1 MLTPDQLEALPRRFV
16 QLWQQVEDDILQ
28 DIARR
33 MKSLGEL
40 DPLTPTAI
48 WQAWRLAETR
58 AVRGNTVATLAK
70 YTGKSR
76 AEIKRL
82 LETAGVQTLAADDA
96 VYTAAGLDPPPVNQ
110 SPALLNLLNAGYRQ
124 TCGTWQNLTA
134 TTANTV
140 TGAFEDRLSR
150 AWGLI
155 STGAMDYN
163 TAICRTVNALADTM
177 PYITYPS
184 GHTDTLEVAA
194 RRAVLTGVNQTC
206 AKLQLA
212 RMEEMDCEFVEV
224 TAHEGA
230 RPTHAVWQ
238 GRVYHRGGAV
248 VQDGERYEDFE
259 VATGYGTGPGLCG
272 WCCRHNFYPF
282 YPGVSVRNYTDERL
296 AELDARSGACRTG
309 RLRRGGPH
317 GERHQEPK
325 PGRVSRLVKRA
336 GADTTLKNAVR
347 DGAEWAWVP
356 HGDTCP
362 FCITLAS
369 NGWQKASSKVLKGGH
384 ADHIHAN
391 CDCEFAIR
399 FDHNTTVAG
408 YDPDKYLKQY
418 RDAGGDINKMRRVNY
433 AANKERINAQ
443 KRAAYA
449 VKNALPKISNFNP
462 LPENQVVDVLRKEA
476 QPWID
481 KLSAVEQDAIQKYTY
496 NPGDQRPNR
505 FFERINRMLRG
516 DSEEDAHLRM
526 YAERISDALK
536 RSPLEHDVLC
546 YRAMEFNPF
555 DGMHVG
561 DIVCPGQ
568 FYSTS
573 VVKSGSLKKDFRIT
587 ICARS
592 GSLAGYVEPLSKFKE
607 QRELLFD
614 KDTLYR
620 VLLLKEKEVVL
631 EVTLP

>member
-58 AVRGNTVATLAK
+58 AVRSNTVATLAR

-82 LETAGVQTLAADDA
+82 LEAAGAQTLAADDA

-155 STGAMDYN
+155 STGALDYS
-163 TAICRTVNALADTM
+163 TAIRRTVDDLADTM

-206 AKLQLA
+206 AKLQLK

-259 VATGYGTGPGLCG
+259 AATGYGTGPGLCG
-272 WCCRHNFYPF
+272 WNCRHNFYPF
-282 YPGVSVRNYTDERL
+282 YPGISVRNYTDDRL
-296 AELDARSGACRTG
+296 TELDARNIPYGGGLYTRYEITQMQRALERRVRRYKRRYLAETAAGVDASQSAAKLKAARQQLSAFLAETGERLDGARTG
-309 RLRRGGPH
+309 VPGFGQREAKQADAAASALQSAQNNATLKENNQDYKEITIQSIQRIQPFACKTLDAAGSRALANAHKKLLLEARKVPLGIEKARCYGLDMQPM
-317 GERHQEPK
+317 GEYITGQ
-325 PGRVSRLVKRA
+325 RA
-336 GADTTLKNAVR
+336 GSVR
-347 DGAEWAWVP
+347 VP
-356 HGDTCP
+356 NYSTP
-362 FCITLAS
+362 
-369 NGWQKASSKVLKGGH
+369 
-384 ADHIHAN
+384 HIV
-391 CDCEFAIR
+391 I
-399 FDHNTTVAG
+399 HNHPSGLTFS
-408 YDPDKYLKQY
+408 P
-418 RDAGGDINKMRRVNY
+418 GDILGFAARDSMRMLTIVGNDGSIYALEKTAATNPELLTKAATKLNVSANEPSLTPQSKINLVTYFLEEIAQYGVNY
-433 AANKERINAQ
+433 
-443 KRAAYA
+443 YA
-449 VKNALPKISNFNP
+449 GR
-462 LPENQVVDVLRKEA
+462 D
-476 QPWID
+476 
-481 KLSAVEQDAIQKYTY
+481 
-496 NPGDQRPNR
+496 
-505 FFERINRMLRG
+505 
-516 DSEEDAHLRM
+516 
-526 YAERISDALK
+526 
-536 RSPLEHDVLC
+536 
-546 YRAMEFNPF
+546 
-555 DGMHVG
+555 
-561 DIVCPGQ
+561 
-568 FYSTS
+568 
-573 VVKSGSLKKDFRIT
+573 
-587 ICARS
+587 
-592 GSLAGYVEPLSKFKE
+592 
-607 QRELLFD
+607 
-614 KDTLYR
+614 
-620 VLLLKEKEVVL
+620 
-631 EVTLP
+631 

>member
-1 MLTPDQLEALPRRFV
+1 MQ
-16 QLWQQVEDDILQ
+16 I
-28 DIARR
+28 
-33 MKSLGEL
+33 
-40 DPLTPTAI
+40 TA
-48 WQAWRLAETR
+48 
-58 AVRGNTVATLAK
+58 K
-70 YTGKSR
+70 
-76 AEIKRL
+76 
-82 LETAGVQTLAADDA
+82 
-96 VYTAAGLDPPPVNQ
+96 
-110 SPALLNLLNAGYRQ
+110 
-124 TCGTWQNLTA
+124 TWNEYIT
-134 TTANTV
+134 
-140 TGAFEDRLSR
+140 RLSR
-150 AWGLI
+150 LNQKAGQLMREYIGSHDTESTDDLIAYAYGLVTKYGEG
-155 STGAMDYN
+155 SAELACQMYDALAEAANAGVPAAEPAEPADYGEV
-163 TAICRTVNALADTM
+163 ARMVNATK
-177 PYITYPS
+177 
-184 GHTDTLEVAA
+184 
-194 RRAVLTGVNQTC
+194 NQNP
-206 AKLQLA
+206 ANLPN
-212 RMEEMDCEFVEV
+212 
-224 TAHEGA
+224 G
-230 RPTHAVWQ
+230 
-238 GRVYHRGGAV
+238 
-248 VQDGERYEDFE
+248 
-259 VATGYGTGPGLCG
+259 
-272 WCCRHNFYPF
+272 
-282 YPGVSVRNYTDERL
+282 
-296 AELDARSGACRTG
+296 
-309 RLRRGGPH
+309 
-317 GERHQEPK
+317 
-325 PGRVSRLVKRA
+325 VSRLVKRA

-362 FCITLAS
+362 FCIMLAS

-433 AANKERINAQ
+433 TANKERINAQ

>member
-58 AVRGNTVATLAK
+58 AVRSNTVATLAK

-82 LETAGVQTLAADDA
+82 LETAGAQTLAADDA
-96 VYTAAGLDPPPVNQ
+96 VYAAAGLDPPVNQ

-140 TGAFEDRLSR
+140 TSAFEDRLSR
-150 AWGLI
+150 AWGLV

-163 TAICRTVNALADTM
+163 TAIRRAVDDLADTM
-177 PYITYPS
+177 PYIIYPS
-184 GHTDTLEVAA
+184 GHTDALEVAA

-259 VATGYGTGPGLCG
+259 TATGYGTGPGLCG
-272 WCCRHNFYPF
+272 WNCRHNFYPF

-296 AELDARSGACRTG
+296 AELDARNIPYGGGLYTRYEITQMQRALERRVRKYKRRYLAETAAGVDASQSAAKLKAARQQLSAFLAETGEQMDGARTG
-309 RLRRGGPH
+309 VPGFGRR
-317 GERHQEPK
+317 EAKQ
-325 PGRVSRLVKRA
+325 
-336 GADTTLKNAVR
+336 ADAAASALQSAQNNATLKEISLGYKEITIQSIQRIQPFACETLDAAGSRALANAHKKLLLEAR
-347 DGAEWAWVP
+347 KVP
-356 HGDTCP
+356 LG
-362 FCITLAS
+362 IE
-369 NGWQKASSKVLKGGH
+369 KARCYGLDMQPLGGYKESS
-384 ADHIHAN
+384 
-391 CDCEFAIR
+391 E
-399 FDHNTTVAG
+399 
-408 YDPDKYLKQY
+408 
-418 RDAGGDINKMRRVNY
+418 
-433 AANKERINAQ
+433 
-443 KRAAYA
+443 
-449 VKNALPKISNFNP
+449 
-462 LPENQVVDVLRKEA
+462 
-476 QPWID
+476 
-481 KLSAVEQDAIQKYTY
+481 
-496 NPGDQRPNR
+496 PG
-505 FFERINRMLRG
+505 
-516 DSEEDAHLRM
+516 
-526 YAERISDALK
+526 
-536 RSPLEHDVLC
+536 
-546 YRAMEFNPF
+546 
-555 DGMHVG
+555 
-561 DIVCPGQ
+561 
-568 FYSTS
+568 TS
-573 VVKSGSLKKDFRIT
+573 VKIKVPNVDCIVMHSHPSGLTFSPDDLDAFSKNKTIRILTAVGNDGSLYAIERTNNTDET
-587 ICARS
+587 ALENLT
-592 GSLAGYVEPLSKFKE
+592 SLLMFDMNKATTKAAVYDTLNTYFKE
-607 QRELLFD
+607 VQNYGIHYYAREN
-614 KDTLYR
+614 
-620 VLLLKEKEVVL
+620 
-631 EVTLP
+631 

>member
-1 MLTPDQLEALPRRFV
+1 MLTPDQLDALPRRFV

-33 MKSLGEL
+33 IKKMDEL

-48 WQAWRLAETR
+48 WQALRLAETR
-58 AVRGNTVATLAK
+58 AVRSNTVATLAR

-82 LETAGVQTLAADDA
+82 LETAGAQTLAADDA

-163 TAICRTVNALADTM
+163 TAIRRTVDDLADTM

-259 VATGYGTGPGLCG
+259 TATGYGTGPGLCG
-272 WCCRHNFYPF
+272 WNCRHNFYPF

-296 AELDARSGACRTG
+296 AELDARNIPYGGGLYTRYEITQMQRA
-309 RLRRGGPH
+309 LERRVRKYKRRYLAETAAGVDANQSAAKLKAARQQLSAFLAET
-317 GERHQEPK
+317 GERLDGARAEVPGFGQREAKQADVAASALQSAQNNATLKEISLGYKEITIQSIQHIQPFACETLDAAGSRALANAHKKLLLEARKVPLGIEKARCYGLDMQPLGGYKESSEP
-325 PGRVSRLVKRA
+325 GTSVKIKVPNVDCIVMHSHPSGLTFSPDDLDAFSKNKTIRILTA
-336 GADTTLKNAVR
+336 VGNDGSLYAIERTNNTDETTLENLTSLLMFDMNKATTK
-347 DGAEWAWVP
+347 AAIY
-356 HGDTCP
+356 DT
-362 FCITLAS
+362 L
-369 NGWQKASSKVLKGGH
+369 
-384 ADHIHAN
+384 
-391 CDCEFAIR
+391 
-399 FDHNTTVAG
+399 NT
-408 YDPDKYLKQY
+408 Y
-418 RDAGGDINKMRRVNY
+418 
-433 AANKERINAQ
+433 
-443 KRAAYA
+443 
-449 VKNALPKISNFNP
+449 
-462 LPENQVVDVLRKEA
+462 
-476 QPWID
+476 
-481 KLSAVEQDAIQKYTY
+481 
-496 NPGDQRPNR
+496 
-505 FFERINRMLRG
+505 
-516 DSEEDAHLRM
+516 
-526 YAERISDALK
+526 
-536 RSPLEHDVLC
+536 
-546 YRAMEFNPF
+546 
-555 DGMHVG
+555 
-561 DIVCPGQ
+561 
-568 FYSTS
+568 
-573 VVKSGSLKKDFRIT
+573 
-587 ICARS
+587 
-592 GSLAGYVEPLSKFKE
+592 FKE
-607 QRELLFD
+607 VQNYGIHYYAREN
-614 KDTLYR
+614 
-620 VLLLKEKEVVL
+620 
-631 EVTLP
+631 

>member
-58 AVRGNTVATLAK
+58 AVRSNTVATLAR

-82 LETAGVQTLAADDA
+82 LETAGAQTLAVDDA

-110 SPALLNLLNAGYRQ
+110 SPALLNLLNSGYRQ

-155 STGAMDYN
+155 STGAQDYS
-163 TAICRTVNALADTM
+163 TAIRRTVDDLADTM

-259 VATGYGTGPGLCG
+259 TATGYGTAPGLCG
-272 WCCRHNFYPF
+272 WNCRHNFYPF
-282 YPGVSVRNYTDERL
+282 YPGISVRNYTDERL
-296 AELDARSGACRTG
+296 AELDARNIPYGGGLYTRYEITQMQRA
-309 RLRRGGPH
+309 LERRVRKYKRRYLAETAAGVDASQSAAKLKAARQQLSAFLAET
-317 GERHQEPK
+317 GERLDGARTEVPGFGQREARQADAAASALQSAQNNATLKESSQEYKEITAQSIQHIQPFACETLDAA
-325 PGRVSRLVKRA
+325 GSRALANAHKKLLLEARKVPLGVEKARCYGLDMQPLGEYITGQRA
-336 GADTTLKNAVR
+336 GSVR
-347 DGAEWAWVP
+347 VP
-356 HGDTCP
+356 NYSTP
-362 FCITLAS
+362 
-369 NGWQKASSKVLKGGH
+369 
-384 ADHIHAN
+384 HIV
-391 CDCEFAIR
+391 I
-399 FDHNTTVAG
+399 HNHPSGLTFS
-408 YDPDKYLKQY
+408 P
-418 RDAGGDINKMRRVNY
+418 GDILGFAARDSMRMLTIVGNDGSIYALEKTATTNPELLTKAATKLNVSANEPSLTPQSKINLVTNFLEEIAQYGVNY
-433 AANKERINAQ
+433 
-443 KRAAYA
+443 YA
-449 VKNALPKISNFNP
+449 GR
-462 LPENQVVDVLRKEA
+462 D
-476 QPWID
+476 
-481 KLSAVEQDAIQKYTY
+481 
-496 NPGDQRPNR
+496 
-505 FFERINRMLRG
+505 
-516 DSEEDAHLRM
+516 
-526 YAERISDALK
+526 
-536 RSPLEHDVLC
+536 
-546 YRAMEFNPF
+546 
-555 DGMHVG
+555 
-561 DIVCPGQ
+561 
-568 FYSTS
+568 
-573 VVKSGSLKKDFRIT
+573 
-587 ICARS
+587 
-592 GSLAGYVEPLSKFKE
+592 
-607 QRELLFD
+607 
-614 KDTLYR
+614 
-620 VLLLKEKEVVL
+620 
-631 EVTLP
+631 

>member
-58 AVRGNTVATLAK
+58 AVRSNTVATLAR

-82 LETAGVQTLAADDA
+82 LETAGAQTLAADDA

-155 STGAMDYN
+155 STGALDYS
-163 TAICRTVNALADTM
+163 TAIRRTVDDLADTM

-259 VATGYGTGPGLCG
+259 TATGYGTGPGLCG
-272 WCCRHNFYPF
+272 WNCRHNFYPF
-282 YPGVSVRNYTDERL
+282 YPGISVRNYTDDRL
-296 AELDARSGACRTG
+296 AELDARNIPYGGGLYTRYEITQMQRALERRVRRYKRRYLAETAAGVDASQSAAKLKAARQQLSAFLAETGEGLDGARA
-309 RLRRGGPH
+309 
-317 GERHQEPK
+317 EV
-325 PGRVSRLVKRA
+325 PGFGQREAKQ
-336 GADTTLKNAVR
+336 ADAAASALQSAQNNATLKEISQGYKEITAQSIQRIQPFACETLDAAGSRALANAHKKLLLEAR
-347 DGAEWAWVP
+347 KVP
-356 HGDTCP
+356 LG
-362 FCITLAS
+362 IE
-369 NGWQKASSKVLKGGH
+369 KARCYGLDMQPMGGYKESS
-384 ADHIHAN
+384 
-391 CDCEFAIR
+391 E
-399 FDHNTTVAG
+399 
-408 YDPDKYLKQY
+408 
-418 RDAGGDINKMRRVNY
+418 
-433 AANKERINAQ
+433 
-443 KRAAYA
+443 
-449 VKNALPKISNFNP
+449 
-462 LPENQVVDVLRKEA
+462 
-476 QPWID
+476 
-481 KLSAVEQDAIQKYTY
+481 
-496 NPGDQRPNR
+496 PG
-505 FFERINRMLRG
+505 
-516 DSEEDAHLRM
+516 
-526 YAERISDALK
+526 
-536 RSPLEHDVLC
+536 
-546 YRAMEFNPF
+546 
-555 DGMHVG
+555 
-561 DIVCPGQ
+561 
-568 FYSTS
+568 TS
-573 VVKSGSLKKDFRIT
+573 VKIKVPNVDCIVMHSHPSGLTFSPDDLDAFSKNKTIRILTAVGNDGSLYAIERTNNTDET
-587 ICARS
+587 ALENLT
-592 GSLAGYVEPLSKFKE
+592 SLLMFDMNKATTKAAVYDTLNTYFKE
-607 QRELLFD
+607 VQNYGIHYYAREN
-614 KDTLYR
+614 R
-620 VLLLKEKEVVL
+620 RNEKVPSRE
-631 EVTLP
+631 PY

>member
-58 AVRGNTVATLAK
+58 AVRSNTVATLAR

-82 LETAGVQTLAADDA
+82 LETAGAQTLAVDDA

-150 AWGLI
+150 AWGLV
-155 STGAMDYN
+155 STGAMDYS
-163 TAICRTVNALADTM
+163 TAIRRTVDDLADTM

-206 AKLQLA
+206 AKLQLK
-212 RMEEMDCEFVEV
+212 RMEEMGCEFVEV

-259 VATGYGTGPGLCG
+259 TATGYGTGPGLCG
-272 WCCRHNFYPF
+272 WNCRHNFYPF

-296 AELDARSGACRTG
+296 AELDARNIPYGGGLYTRYEITQMQRA
-309 RLRRGGPH
+309 LERRVRKYKRRYLAETAAGVDASQSAAKLKAARQQLSAFLAET
-317 GERHQEPK
+317 GERVDGARAEV
-325 PGRVSRLVKRA
+325 PGFGQREAKQ
-336 GADTTLKNAVR
+336 ADAAASALQSAQNNATLKEIRLGYKEITIQSIQHIQPFACETLDAAGSRALANAHKKLLLEAR
-347 DGAEWAWVP
+347 KVP
-356 HGDTCP
+356 LG
-362 FCITLAS
+362 IE
-369 NGWQKASSKVLKGGH
+369 KARCYGLDMQPLGGYKESS
-384 ADHIHAN
+384 
-391 CDCEFAIR
+391 E
-399 FDHNTTVAG
+399 
-408 YDPDKYLKQY
+408 
-418 RDAGGDINKMRRVNY
+418 
-433 AANKERINAQ
+433 
-443 KRAAYA
+443 
-449 VKNALPKISNFNP
+449 
-462 LPENQVVDVLRKEA
+462 
-476 QPWID
+476 
-481 KLSAVEQDAIQKYTY
+481 
-496 NPGDQRPNR
+496 PG
-505 FFERINRMLRG
+505 
-516 DSEEDAHLRM
+516 
-526 YAERISDALK
+526 
-536 RSPLEHDVLC
+536 
-546 YRAMEFNPF
+546 
-555 DGMHVG
+555 
-561 DIVCPGQ
+561 
-568 FYSTS
+568 TS
-573 VVKSGSLKKDFRIT
+573 VKIKVPNVDCIVMHSHPSGLTFSPDDLDAFSKNKTIRILTAVGNDGSLYAIERTNNTDET
-587 ICARS
+587 ALENLT
-592 GSLAGYVEPLSKFKE
+592 SLLMFDMNKATTKAAVYDTLNTYFKE
-607 QRELLFD
+607 VQNYGIHYYAREN
-614 KDTLYR
+614 
-620 VLLLKEKEVVL
+620 
-631 EVTLP
+631 

>member
-58 AVRGNTVATLAK
+58 AVRSNTVATLAR

-82 LETAGVQTLAADDA
+82 LETAGAQTLAADDA

-150 AWGLI
+150 AWGLV
-155 STGAMDYN
+155 STGALDYN
-163 TAICRTVNALADTM
+163 TAICRVVDDLVDTM

-206 AKLQLA
+206 AKLQLK
-212 RMEEMDCEFVEV
+212 RMEEMGCEFVEV

-259 VATGYGTGPGLCG
+259 TATGYGTGPGLCG
-272 WCCRHNFYPF
+272 WNCRHNFYPF
-282 YPGVSVRNYTDERL
+282 YPGISVRNYTDERL
-296 AELDARSGACRTG
+296 AELDARNIPYGGGLYTKYEITQMQRALERKV
-309 RLRRGGPH
+309 RRYKRRYLAETAAGVDAGQSAAKLKAARQQLSAFLAET
-317 GERHQEPK
+317 GERLDGARAEV
-325 PGRVSRLVKRA
+325 PGFGQREAKQADAAASALQSAQNNATLKENNQDYKEITAQSIQRIQPFACETLDAAGSRALANAHKKLLLEARKVPLGIEKARCYGLDMQPLGEYITGQRA
-336 GADTTLKNAVR
+336 GSVR
-347 DGAEWAWVP
+347 VP
-356 HGDTCP
+356 NYSTP
-362 FCITLAS
+362 
-369 NGWQKASSKVLKGGH
+369 
-384 ADHIHAN
+384 HIV
-391 CDCEFAIR
+391 I
-399 FDHNTTVAG
+399 HNHPSGLTFS
-408 YDPDKYLKQY
+408 P
-418 RDAGGDINKMRRVNY
+418 GDILGFATRDSMRMLTIVGNDGSIYALEKTAATNPELLTKAATKLNVSANEPSLTPQSKINLVTNFLEEIAQYGVNY
-433 AANKERINAQ
+433 
-443 KRAAYA
+443 YA
-449 VKNALPKISNFNP
+449 GR
-462 LPENQVVDVLRKEA
+462 D
-476 QPWID
+476 
-481 KLSAVEQDAIQKYTY
+481 
-496 NPGDQRPNR
+496 
-505 FFERINRMLRG
+505 
-516 DSEEDAHLRM
+516 
-526 YAERISDALK
+526 
-536 RSPLEHDVLC
+536 
-546 YRAMEFNPF
+546 
-555 DGMHVG
+555 
-561 DIVCPGQ
+561 
-568 FYSTS
+568 
-573 VVKSGSLKKDFRIT
+573 
-587 ICARS
+587 
-592 GSLAGYVEPLSKFKE
+592 
-607 QRELLFD
+607 
-614 KDTLYR
+614 
-620 VLLLKEKEVVL
+620 
-631 EVTLP
+631 

>member
-1 MLTPDQLEALPRRFV
+1 MLTPDQLDALPRRFV

-33 MKSLGEL
+33 IKKMDEL

-58 AVRGNTVATLAK
+58 AVRSNTVATLAK

-82 LETAGVQTLAADDA
+82 LETAGAQTLAADDA

-155 STGAMDYN
+155 STGALDYN
-163 TAICRTVNALADTM
+163 TAIRRVVDDLADTM

-206 AKLQLA
+206 AKLQLK
-212 RMEEMDCEFVEV
+212 RMEEMGCEFVEV

-259 VATGYGTGPGLCG
+259 TATGYGTGPGLCG
-272 WCCRHNFYPF
+272 WNCRHNFYPF

-296 AELDARSGACRTG
+296 AELDARNIPY
-309 RLRRGGPH
+309 GG
-317 GERHQEPK
+317 GLYTRYE
-325 PGRVSRLVKRA
+325 
-336 GADTTLKNAVR
+336 
-347 DGAEWAWVP
+347 
-356 HGDTCP
+356 
-362 FCITLAS
+362 IT
-369 NGWQKASSKVLKGGH
+369 QM
-384 ADHIHAN
+384 
-391 CDCEFAIR
+391 
-399 FDHNTTVAG
+399 
-408 YDPDKYLKQY
+408 Q
-418 RDAGGDINKMRRVNY
+418 
-433 AANKERINAQ
+433 
-443 KRAAYA
+443 
-449 VKNALPKISNFNP
+449 
-462 LPENQVVDVLRKEA
+462 
-476 QPWID
+476 
-481 KLSAVEQDAIQKYTY
+481 
-496 NPGDQRPNR
+496 
-505 FFERINRMLRG
+505 
-516 DSEEDAHLRM
+516 
-526 YAERISDALK
+526 
-536 RSPLEHDVLC
+536 
-546 YRAMEFNPF
+546 RAMERRVRKYKRRYLAETAAGVDASQSAAKLKAARQQLSAFLEETGERL
-555 DGMHVG
+555 DGARAEV
-561 DIVCPGQ
+561 PG
-568 FYSTS
+568 F
-573 VVKSGSLKKDFRIT
+573 
-587 ICARS
+587 
-592 GSLAGYVEPLSKFKE
+592 E
-607 QRELLFD
+607 QREAKQADADQKRYTTPAASGILDPSNRIGVNPDVNFVCKLD
-614 KDTLYR
+614 KELYKVVTEDIR
-620 VLLLKEKEVVL
+620 TDEVIITDERIQHIQERHPDDYERFSTYLAEIIQSPDYIIRDPRPQTGMLLKEITVGETGEHFRIALRLAASQDPVHYKNSIITFLKIRQKEWERL
-631 EVTLP
+631 IHNKEILYKAK